1 MNNMPKVSKNVVALA
16 GGVGGAKLAYGLAQ
30 IVPPEKLTIVVNTG
44 DDFEH
49 LSLSISPDLDTVM
62 HTLAGIANPA
72 TGWGVKDESWN
83 MMAAMAR
90 YGGPTWFQ
98 LGDRDLATHL
108 LRTKWLREGYPYNWV
123 TKELCRRLG
132 VRCTVLPMSE
142 KPVRTMIQTPEGEL
156 PFQVY
161 FVEKQCRPVVQ
172 AIRFDGIEEAEPSR
186 EVINAIRQADA
197 IVLCPSNP
205 LVSLEPILALPNMR
219 RILGA
224 TWVPK
229 IGVSPIVQG
238 EALKG
243 PAAKMM
249 AELGIEVSVVGV
261 ARCLH
266 DVLTNF
272 VIDHLDEQHQD
283 AISNMGLRT
292 LVTKTI
298 MDSDQAKVALAQ
310 EVLEFAG
317 LFRDEPQG

>member
-1 MNNMPKVSKNVVALA
+1 MTNPKISNNIVALA

-30 IVPPEKLTIVVNTG
+30 IVAPENLTIIVNTG

-62 HTLAGIANPA
+62 YTLAGLANPT

-90 YGGPTWFQ
+90 YAGPTWFQ

-108 LRTKWLREGYPYNWV
+108 LRTKWLREGFPYTWV

-132 VRCTVLPMSE
+132 IRCTVLPMTE
-142 KPVRTMIQTPEGEL
+142 KPVRTIIQTAEAEL

-161 FVEKQCRPVVQ
+161 FVEQQCRPVVQ
-172 AIRFDGIEEAEPSR
+172 AIRFEGIEEAEPSR
-186 EVINAIRQADA
+186 EVINALRQAEV
-197 IVLCPSNP
+197 IIFCPSNP
-205 LVSLEPILALPNMR
+205 LVSLGPILALPNMN
-219 RILGA
+219 RILVA
-224 TWVPK
+224 TRVPK
-229 IGVSPIVQG
+229 IAVSPIVKG

-249 AELGIEVSVVGV
+249 TELGMEVSAVGV
-261 ARCLH
+261 ARHLQH
-266 DVLTNF
+266 VLTGF

-283 AISNMGLRT
+283 ALTDMGLRT
-292 LVTKTI
+292 LVTTTI
-298 MDSDQAKVALAQ
+298 MNNDQAKIKLAQ
-310 EVLEFAG
+310 EILEFAG
-317 LFRDEPQG
+317 IINLSKT